1 MNTQEF
7 LNNAKALSYIIQ
19 DDWTK
24 AFLSSL
30 IDQVNKGHRLTE
42 KQKLF
47 FDQKLQFVLNPPKE
61 EDDAPKAFTLK
72 EWFTLPEDNDRKI
85 MFMVDLKNIVGVSDK
100 EIAWFTIFIQRL
112 VKKITNGKVL
122 TDDEKHILRTKYN
135 LYSVAFN

>member
-1 MNTQEF
+1 MKTQDF
-7 LNNAKALSYIIQ
+7 LNNARALSYIVQ
-19 DDWTK
+19 DEWTK
-24 AFLSSL
+24 AFISSL

-47 FDQKLQFVLNPPKE
+47 FDQKLQLVLHPPKE
-61 EDDAPKAFTLK
+61 EDDIPKVFTLK

-85 MFMVDLKNIVGVSDK
+85 MFIEDLRNIVGISDK
-100 EIAWFTIFIQRL
+100 EIAWFTQFIQRI
-112 VKKITNGKVL
+112 VKKIHKGNTL